1 MELLLLLAAL
11 LAAGLALRE
20 RLASR
25 KLLGRLERM
34 LEQAMDA
41 SFQEEV
47 FDESRLSALESSMV
61 HWLGELRA
69 VPAGVGGGEGPYA
82 VAAYGHLPPDQD
94 ARR

>member
-34 LEQAMDA
+34 LE
-41 SFQEEV
+41 
-47 FDESRLSALESSMV
+47 L
-61 HWLGELRA
+61 
-69 VPAGVGGGEGPYA
+69 
-82 VAAYGHLPPDQD
+82 
-94 ARR
+94 AR